1 MKTSLSNKGTTL
13 LIRGAISMLIL
24 STIATGLLI
33 SPSQHSFAKQSLVER
48 SSTKQ
53 PSDQQKLLKQAFKD
67 FCFIYYHDGQDKEE
81 DQDTRVCQ
89 NQSSAFASL
98 LLDESPK
105 GSKQWIIQDS
115 LHDLALQKLLST
127 KDKTPIQSQRDFA
140 NSITNADLKA
150 LISGSG
156 NDHKKIP
163 QDSNFLPNL
172 WDFKA
177 ASASGTSSKPNEIPS
192 SPTPSPQST
201 TPGKINVTCR
211 FTTILMCT
219 IN

>member
-1 MKTSLSNKGTTL
+1 MF
-13 LIRGAISMLIL
+13 
-24 STIATGLLI
+24 STIAIGLLI
-33 SPSQHSFAKQSLVER
+33 SPSQHSFAKYRLIER

-67 FCFIYYHDGQDKEE
+67 FCFIYYHDGKDKEE

-89 NQSSAFASL
+89 HQSSAFASL

-105 GSKQWIIQDS
+105 GSKQWAIQNS
-115 LHDLALQKLLST
+115 LHDLALQERLST

-140 NSITNADLKA
+140 NSITNEDLKA

-156 NDHKKIP
+156 DAREGIP
-163 QDSNFLPNL
+163 QDTAFLPTL

-177 ASASGTSSKPNEIPS
+177 TSGTSSKPNEIPS
-192 SPTPSPQST
+192 GPTPSPQST
-201 TPGKINVTCR
+201 TPGRINVTCR
-211 FTTILMCT
+211 FTSTGLVCT
-219 IN
+219 VN